1 MKKEYIIQQQ
11 DQAKRLLGRFLILVL
26 ALAGI
31 LAIVGGAASPDH
43 RPVVGNICII
53 VLVTFVL
60 GGIVW
65 VGKRTDVRCP
75 TCGKSIQGG
84 IHTPLALT
92 TGKCGHCG
100 NVIIDETEAEQ
111 DAAHIFQKPRTVSEN
126 GER

>member
-1 MKKEYIIQQQ
+1 MKKEYIIQKQE
-11 DQAKRLLGRFLILVL
+11 QAKRSLGRFLVLVL

-43 RPVVGNICII
+43 RPVVGYICII
-53 VLVTFVL
+53 VFVTFVL
-60 GGIVW
+60 GGIIW
-65 VGKRTDVRCP
+65 IGKRTDVRCP
-75 TCGKSIQGG
+75 ACGKSIQGG

-100 NVIIDETEAEQ
+100 NMIIDETEAEQ
-111 DAAHIFQKPRTVSEN
+111 NVAHLFQRPRAISKN